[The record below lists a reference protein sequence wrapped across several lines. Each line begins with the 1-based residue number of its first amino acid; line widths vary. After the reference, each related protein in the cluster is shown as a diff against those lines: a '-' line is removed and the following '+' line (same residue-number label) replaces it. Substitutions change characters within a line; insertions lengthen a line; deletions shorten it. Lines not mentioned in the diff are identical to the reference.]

1 MITVTGVRFK
11 PAGKIYYFLPNGYE
25 LDTGDFVIVETAR
38 GIEFGE
44 VVITRKDIEDEE
56 TIAPIREVIRIAN
69 EEDVENHCENMT
81 KAKEAFVVCAEKIKE
96 HDLDMKLIDVEY
108 TFDRSKVLFYFVS
121 ENRIDFRDLVKDL
134 ASTFKT
140 RIELRQVGIRDHARL
155 IGGLGI
161 CGREFCCSSCM
172 GDFQPVSIKMAK
184 EQGLSLN
191 PTKISGNCG
200 KLLCC
205 LKYEQEAYES
215 AMKIVPQVGTFVK
228 TEMGDG
234 CVVANN
240 LLRETVSVKFEQD
253 NETDINVFPVSEVT
267 VMNSEEAKA
276 FQQKRQK
283 EAEEREQR
291 KLARA
296 AAEAERKRQAEE
308 NSQNRS
314 RNGKGGRDKDSRD
327 KETEESKGEKEITNT
342 TPEQSEIAS
351 KTLAENEAVPED
363 VTLSYNKTDT
373 EE

>member
-11 PAGKIYYFLPNGYE
+11 PAGKIYYFLPNGFE
-25 LDTGDFVIVETAR
+25 LASGDFVIVETAR

-44 VVITRKDIEDEE
+44 VVIASKDIEDEE
-56 TIAPIREVIRIAN
+56 SISPVREVLRLAT
-69 EEDVENHCENMT
+69 EQDVADHCENIA
-81 KAKEAFVVCAEKIKE
+81 KAKEAFSVCADKIRQ

-134 ASTFKT
+134 AATFKT

-172 GDFQPVSIKMAK
+172 GAFQPVSIKMAK

-215 AMKIVPQVGTFVK
+215 AMKIVPSVGTIVK

-253 NETDINVFPVSEVT
+253 NETDINVFPVSEIR
-267 VMNSEEAKA
+267 VMSAEEASEYKE
-276 FQQKRQK
+276 KRRL
-283 EAEEREQR
+283 EAEEREQKR
-291 KLARA
+291 LARV
-296 AAEAERKRQAEE
+296 AAEEERKRHAEE
-308 NSQNRS
+308 KAAHRQTHEARS
-314 RNGKGGRDKDSRD
+314 TEDDSEGQVAH
-327 KETEESKGEKEITNT
+327 ETETETN
-342 TPEQSEIAS
+342 S
-351 KTLAENEAVPED
+351 
-363 VTLSYNKTDT
+363 VTVT

>member
-1 MITVTGVRFK
+1 MITVTGVRFR
-11 PAGKIYYFLPNGYE
+11 PAGKIYYFLPNGYTLE
-25 LDTGDFVIVETAR
+25 KGDFVIVETAR

-44 VVITRKDIEDEE
+44 VVIATKDVEESE
-56 TIAPIREVIRIAN
+56 TISPVR
-69 EEDVENHCENMT
+69 DVLRVATEKDVSEHCENIT
-81 KAKEAFVVCAEKIKE
+81 KAKEAFKICAEKIKE

-134 ASTFKT
+134 ASTFRT

-215 AMKIVPQVGTFVK
+215 AMKVVPAVGALVK
-228 TEMGDG
+228 TPQGNG
-234 CVVANN
+234 YVVANN
-240 LLRETVSVKFEQD
+240 LLRETVSVRLDHE
-253 NETDINVFPVSEVT
+253 NETDINVFPVSEIT
-267 VMNSEEAKA
+267 AIPSEESGEKKKHERSEKDGKKK
-276 FQQKRQK
+276 QQD
-283 EAEEREQR
+283 
-291 KLARA
+291 
-296 AAEAERKRQAEE
+296 
-308 NSQNRS
+308 
-314 RNGKGGRDKDSRD
+314 GRPQE
-327 KETEESKGEKEITNT
+327 ETEVPQNNGDHETADPAPSEQK
-342 TPEQSEIAS
+342 TPESA
-351 KTLAENEAVPED
+351 D
-363 VTLSYNKTDT
+363 
-373 EE
+373 